1 MILSLF
7 PGMARANNMSVD
19 CNAGGS
25 INAALA
31 TLTPTVPNQITVT
44 GTCNRPN
51 LPSWVSTRQSCR
63 GVAWRL
69 EQVAR
74 TIKSANCPR

>member
-1 MILSLF
+1 MKKQGLLRASAFATLMILSLF
-7 PGMARANNMSVD
+7 PGMARGNNMSVD

-44 GTCNRPN
+44 GRCNRP
-51 LPSWVSTRQSCR
+51 
-63 GVAWRL
+63 
-69 EQVAR
+69 
-74 TIKSANCPR
+74 